1 MKNAN
6 DMTVGRPLKVILF
19 FAIPMLL
26 GNIFQQIYNLADTA
40 IVGHILGDKALA
52 AVGASGSVVG
62 LFMGLAFGIPNGFSI
77 VVARYFGAKQ
87 YDQMK
92 RAVASSM
99 VIGGASA
106 LILSIIGVWGIES
119 LLVFLNTPAEILPQ
133 AVGFVRIILAF
144 LIVTMAYNV
153 FAGILRGI
161 GNSTMPL
168 VFLIISCGLN
178 VILAFLFVKVFEWG
192 INGSAYATVISQAV
206 SALLCYFYI
215 RIKCPILKVEK
226 KDFVYD
232 GYLVKDLVTT
242 GFSMGMMFSIVSI
255 GSVALQSA
263 INGLGTHT
271 ITAHIAA
278 RKFVEMM
285 MFPLSSLSMSASTF
299 ASQNLGAG
307 QNSRIKAGIK
317 ASLLLAAIWSGIV
330 NLIGIPGARIIVELI
345 SGTENAEVISAATMY
360 IRINV
365 PFYFILIFLLVL
377 RTTLQGMNHKV
388 VPLLAS
394 FVELLSKFAVVAF
407 LVPPLGYLGV
417 CLAEPIIW
425 IICALMVIA
434 NYLYVSRKMKMN

>member
-1 MKNAN
+1 
-6 DMTVGRPLKVILF
+6 MTVGRPLKVILL

-40 IVGHILGDKALA
+40 IVGHILGDEALA

-106 LILSIIGVWGIES
+106 LILSILGVWGIKS

-153 FAGILRGI
+153 FAGILRGV

-168 VFLIISCGLN
+168 VFLVISCVLN
-178 VILAFLFVKVFEWG
+178 VILAFLFVKAFGWG
-192 INGSAYATVISQAV
+192 INGSAYATVIAQAV
-206 SALLCYFYI
+206 SALLCYIYI

-232 GYLVKDLVTT
+232 GDLVKDLVTT

-263 INGLGTHT
+263 INGLGTYT

-285 MFPLSSLSMSASTF
+285 LFPLSSLSMSASTF

-345 SGTENAEVISAATMY
+345 SGTENPEVISAATMY

-434 NYLYVSRKMKMN
+434 NYLYVSRKMKTD

>member
-206 SALLCYFYI
+206 SA
-215 RIKCPILKVEK
+215 
-226 KDFVYD
+226 
-232 GYLVKDLVTT
+232 
-242 GFSMGMMFSIVSI
+242 
-255 GSVALQSA
+255 
-263 INGLGTHT
+263 
-271 ITAHIAA
+271 
-278 RKFVEMM
+278 
-285 MFPLSSLSMSASTF
+285 
-299 ASQNLGAG
+299 
-307 QNSRIKAGIK
+307 
-317 ASLLLAAIWSGIV
+317 
-330 NLIGIPGARIIVELI
+330 
-345 SGTENAEVISAATMY
+345 
-360 IRINV
+360 
-365 PFYFILIFLLVL
+365 
-377 RTTLQGMNHKV
+377 
-388 VPLLAS
+388 
-394 FVELLSKFAVVAF
+394 
-407 LVPPLGYLGV
+407 
-417 CLAEPIIW
+417 
-425 IICALMVIA
+425 
-434 NYLYVSRKMKMN
+434 

>member
-178 VILAFLFVKVFEWG
+178 VILAFLFVKVFDWG
-192 INGSAYATVISQAV
+192 INGSAYATVIAQAV
-206 SALLCYFYI
+206 SAVLCYIYI

-232 GYLVKDLVTT
+232 GDLVKDLVTT

-263 INGLGTHT
+263 INGLGTYT

-330 NLIGIPGARIIVELI
+330 NLIGIPGAQLIVELI

-434 NYLYVSRKMKMN
+434 NYLYVARKMKTD

>member
-6 DMTVGRPLKVILF
+6 DMTVGRPLKVILL

-40 IVGHILGDKALA
+40 IVGHILGDEALA

-106 LILSIIGVWGIES
+106 LILSILGVWGIKS

-153 FAGILRGI
+153 FAGILRGV

-168 VFLIISCGLN
+168 VFLVISCVLN
-178 VILAFLFVKVFEWG
+178 VILAFLFVKAFGWG
-192 INGSAYATVISQAV
+192 INGSAYATVIAQAV
-206 SALLCYFYI
+206 SALLCYIYI

-232 GYLVKDLVTT
+232 GDLVKDLVTT

-263 INGLGTHT
+263 INGLGTYT

-345 SGTENAEVISAATMY
+345 SGTENPEVISAATMY

-365 PFYFILIFLLVL
+365 PFYFMLIFLLVL

-434 NYLYVSRKMKMN
+434 NYLYVARKMKTD

>member
-106 LILSIIGVWGIES
+106 LILSIIGVLGIKS

-153 FAGILRGI
+153 FAGILRGV

-178 VILAFLFVKVFEWG
+178 VILAFLFVKVFDWG
-192 INGSAYATVISQAV
+192 INGSAYATVIAQAV
-206 SALLCYFYI
+206 SAVLCYIYI

-232 GYLVKDLVTT
+232 GDLVKDLVTT

-263 INGLGTHT
+263 INGLGTYT

-330 NLIGIPGARIIVELI
+330 NLIGIPGAQLIVELI

-434 NYLYVSRKMKMN
+434 NYLYVARKMKTD

>member
-6 DMTVGRPLKVILF
+6 DMTVGRPLKVILL

-40 IVGHILGDKALA
+40 IVGHILGDEALA

-106 LILSIIGVWGIES
+106 LILSILGVWGIKS

-153 FAGILRGI
+153 FAGILRGV

-168 VFLIISCGLN
+168 VFLVISCVLN
-178 VILAFLFVKVFEWG
+178 VILAFLFVKAFGWG
-192 INGSAYATVISQAV
+192 INGSAYATVIAQAV
-206 SALLCYFYI
+206 SALLCYIYI

-232 GYLVKDLVTT
+232 GDLVKDLVTT

-263 INGLGTHT
+263 INGLGTYT

-285 MFPLSSLSMSASTF
+285 LFPLSSLSMSASTF

-345 SGTENAEVISAATMY
+345 SGTENPEVISAATMY

-434 NYLYVSRKMKMN
+434 NYLYVARKMKTD

>member
-6 DMTVGRPLKVILF
+6 DMTVGRPLKVILL

-40 IVGHILGDKALA
+40 IVGHILGDEALA

-106 LILSIIGVWGIES
+106 LILSILGVWGIKS

-153 FAGILRGI
+153 FAGILRGV

-168 VFLIISCGLN
+168 VFLVISCVLN
-178 VILAFLFVKVFEWG
+178 VILAFLFVKAFGWG
-192 INGSAYATVISQAV
+192 INGSAYATVIAQAV
-206 SALLCYFYI
+206 SALLCYIYI

-232 GYLVKDLVTT
+232 GDLVKDLVTT

-263 INGLGTHT
+263 INGLGTYT

-345 SGTENAEVISAATMY
+345 SGTENPEVISAATMY

-434 NYLYVSRKMKMN
+434 NYLYVARKMKTD